1 MVGRRCIFKRAVAL
15 AMAVVLCAASLS
27 ETALAAFASEAEE
40 QAGKETIKNIQ
51 GGQPVGASE
60 AMNLLQQLGILDE
73 NGNSIT
79 AKIMMDGNSYTL
91 DEMKQY
97 MENQGASLDTG
108 KKLAVDGTE
117 FTVGDLQTMIQIEEQ
132 LAEFKDTYF
141 PDDTSDYTPEIE
153 ASLSSLLM
161 ELNEGKLTIRQKE
174 EEEEISIDR
183 ELEVHF
189 EGTSVNPGEKAVVKA
204 VIDKPVTYPVYVDY
218 QTIDGTATKENNRD
232 YVQKSGSVKI
242 EPGETEGTAEIE
254 TRDSI
259 VEEDISTWWNGQ
271 HQFFVEFSNPRGAHF
286 SGNKALD
293 YATVGIWGNL
303 GSYSTYGIPFSQV
316 SHTTAGGP
324 YDDQYVYS
332 VGISKELMKVAGNV
346 ALKLEPGSSRGYTAA
361 VGVLDSEGKQLDS
374 SQPIESQHMYED
386 GILSGQSLLNVFES
400 NIGQLNRAGLTTSGL
415 TEKLKLLSLTENGDE
430 NYAFGVLVPV
440 VEEGTTYYTDSKIP
454 YILRIGLN
462 YYGNGEFSDPFI
474 IRSNG
479 DYVDLGLAFSS
490 DGNRYGDTFSSFL
503 DSSQVKELER
513 MFGQGQKLSILN
525 AMTAGGTELSSY
537 GGLDMKVEYTISLE
551 DKNCVL
557 KDGSPWVE
565 TDALTGVTVDRPSGY
580 DPANGEVSVKAT
592 VHYDIENGHD
602 DWIWDDYA
610 HDYNKDGK
618 ESIDRLKVS
627 LDGGKTLY
635 SLEPTKDA
643 AGDPVRDGILTA
655 EVPLPYNASG
665 GLKEYRAELFLMP
678 KTGAS
683 GVKSDYACLT
693 DDRHYTS
700 FTVAPVTLIGEADMT
715 ISGIPDGDKIYM
727 VKEEADTLRCELNQE
742 KAFTFPQIEWSSSN
756 EEVAKI
762 DRMTGVIQPLMPGK
776 VTFTA
781 TAYNRKLS
789 APVSVSTEELEVVNE
804 GPPAIAVPKGMNRVS
819 VSRNGAVKLRWM
831 TNMNVVLGE
840 GEKPEKEL
848 QQYTVDIY
856 QGDYTDKLVPL
867 PQKAEGV
874 PTKSYEAVN
883 DNEVQVEK
891 GVLELISSDEK
902 PAYTFVVTTK
912 NPDNPEEIMEARGG
926 IIVIPK
932 PASVRLLEPERQ
944 YVTDETGTFKAEWI
958 LSDTNEGY
966 QFEFSV
972 KKNGQPVEAST
983 DANTASFKLDKV
995 EEENLKDV
1003 YTVTAKVRN
1012 TENDVWS
1019 TDSYPVQVYREDAY
1033 KFEVDGETVEDGG
1046 EITLDNSQ
1054 SIEVLKDYDGVW
1066 NEEDSSRIVA
1076 MNRQI
1081 PLSSLAGISGQF
1093 PWNLAADRFKWEN
1106 GNEDI
1111 LAVYRSNVDGY
1122 SNISQ
1127 MGTSYHSPDSKFLL
1141 SGRQDGKSIISAIHS
1156 RTNKK
1161 ITMTA
1166 DVKTLKDKLYLFQFS
1181 PMVKTTVTYTSED
1194 GQEITLNSDD
1204 SGQLAIY
1211 DPDGIQSSLQLRSG
1225 TGTGL
1230 HLGTIYQENLVSS
1243 EGDSGKDEL
1252 YPVNYFTLRQPA
1264 KVKLFIKDQDGNAY
1278 QGSGTYTGGLY
1289 KNGVYC
1295 PDAQKGNAQNR
1306 IAFTT
1311 DKDGLL
1317 ELEFDPT
1324 KFYSEG
1330 EDKGTLLK
1338 AEDELRFI
1346 FDLRTEVK
1354 KYYPAIV
1361 TVNGNTSEEASAKF
1375 GDGVVSQRRNKTG
1388 ENKPYISGQ
1397 SVDYQLGSSREIDIT
1412 DKKDNIGCS
1421 DQFPSIEVK
1430 TDIVCWGLDKSQEYK
1445 AQLRDRNMK
1454 KAVSQSYQYTRYPF
1468 TDLAIASN
1476 YTVFDEKEGIQQG
1489 KSRKYEV
1496 ALYQGGTLKN
1506 TIDVPFAV
1514 ANMVG
1519 VPNVTDQ
1526 KNFKPITIDVELNQ
1540 GVVDSSVSSKG
1551 DIMEK
1556 GLAKLETGLKTPFF
1570 RLTIT
1575 PTSDPT
1581 VFRAFAAYDIDML
1594 GMDSNVMMN
1603 PDIESSPGFNPSAFI
1618 AALTG
1623 DGNSLGEKFEN
1634 KINKVMNKP
1643 GDTDFGGRAAGYMAG
1658 NIVFNPKNFLDP
1670 SKNVWDFV
1678 ITDSG
1683 LTLGGKIGYH
1693 WTFNAYGFIAEFAL
1707 GAAVEVDLKSMASY
1721 AKDVDAYG
1729 ADLLTTL
1736 RVSAYLRAFAGFGFD
1751 VAILALKIGIFGQV
1765 NLDHYTQF
1773 LNREYR
1779 GNGNDPKLVRHATKL
1794 TGTAGIEFIV
1804 KFFFFSYRRVLASV
1818 SGSHT
1823 FREGDTDKIND
1834 WLNSVSLPDWGGNP
1848 QPFSVND
1855 SVVNTSLMEVYSEES
1870 EESRAYLRETSLLKS
1885 EKGKAKKTT
1894 DGSQVVLDN
1903 TYPYRY
1909 PEVTRDG
1916 ALTVSLSDRGSE
1928 DLDDTKVT
1936 WSRLGSGKYVEAL
1949 ISDTW
1954 EKDNPGAESNV
1965 SLDGTEEFAVAAWEK
1980 ICDTISGQEDVDE
1993 NARIM
1998 QMMQGSEVVAA
2009 VYDGTKW
2016 TPFKLTDNLAAD
2028 LAPQAAANGQRG
2040 TVVWRNVTGSDAE
2053 DPMTFDVGDDLWYSS
2068 YEQGKWT
2075 QPELMHRETNG
2086 TIQALQ
2092 TAMDG
2097 SGNTG
2102 IIYSVSRD
2110 GSQNDNYDQ
2119 RSDVFFQ
2126 CITAAGEV
2134 TDPVRLTIGEGT
2146 NENPKITVVNT
2157 EGQERFVAAWYQNQ
2171 YDADLDSTIGDISF
2185 RLLNTNG
2192 VEDTTFPDSLSQM
2205 IKSTNVMIGSKFEF
2219 VKTADPSLSNLAL
2232 AWSASDVQEAEGE
2245 QTERDLLYVS
2255 KFLKQDGGYSM
2266 TPGAVITD
2274 PGANVKIDDFT
2285 AWSLG
2290 DEMNSLYLGTYYS
2303 PDAAQ
2308 IETLYEGQYV
2318 YTSLEQSHLGQAR
2331 TVLKNQAELTQ
2342 VTYESEAMKA
2352 GAVLPVDYYIIN
2364 QGVENL
2370 TEVKI
2375 MEEGSKTVIA
2385 DEKVKVLPGAGTVI
2399 HGGYQLPESG
2409 SLSDVN
2415 YIVTFYFGTQSVE
2428 EKGKLELSTPDA
2440 GFSDSDV
2447 SILAEEKEERRFR
2460 LKLYNSSLNSL
2471 KDGYQVY
2478 VEFTKEGGIPA
2489 EVQPVSETAK
2499 TGGSVGTGVYELT
2512 ADQAALMD
2520 ENALTLDFSYKL
2532 KEEDALPMNLYARL
2546 KVKDLTTG
2554 EILVDANVLNDSKI
2568 ITFQDPVARN
2578 NGETILVSA
2587 NMDVEDGQSTAAL
2600 EVRNLSRSFEGN
2612 INVKLNLYDEKGSLL
2627 ETKYLA
2633 STQDELLQLEPESIV
2648 TGNIVFSKEGV
2659 NLKAFAIT
2667 QDFGEASAELA
2678 GLQLDQITLNPEFD
2692 GAVLEYDAFGENLK
2706 STTVSAVPAS
2716 PTAGIRINGQEAV
2729 SGTAEVALKPGENII
2744 KIEVASSQ
2752 EGMAPCIYQ
2761 VKLDNRTV
2769 ETPGLGLTEISGADM
2784 DTWKKENLEYELTLP
2799 EGTQESQAV
2808 AFAYSSDSGLK
2819 WSDKIDW
2826 KPGEKNRF
2834 LISEDQIY
2842 DRQIRARVYLQNG
2855 SYLESELAS
2864 AKLDRSL
2871 PVFGEVTYEK
2881 MEEELIQPK
2890 TQKGTRAEAGNWNQK
2905 LKVYVPVT
2913 DNLSGV
2919 KGLQAVQESGE
2930 QKAYEVTCEEEG
2942 LYSFV
2947 IDEIYR
2953 GSILLTAKDQAGNK
2967 AAQSVRVNVDNQ
2979 VPVGTLFE
2987 VSVDQVGPTAKPVT
3001 VRISVIHP
3009 DMDPDSLEYAVGK
3022 PENWEPYRGK
3032 LVLEENSVIYYRAKD
3047 TSGNLSKDQSFQIS
3061 NIDKEQPS
3069 VKVVTEGDLEGW
3081 NAQEVAVHFVNEKE
3095 TLGWTEFYYRNNEKD
3110 KWKLVPEEGIRLTE
3124 DGEHKVEVYAVT
3136 EAGIKSE
3143 TVSFT
3148 VRIDQSKPE
3157 GKLTM
3162 GLWKQWTNL
3171 VEKSGETVKF
3181 TSLPKL
3187 QIEAGDTVS
3196 GIREIAYAVSTKRF
3210 TRESDMVESG
3220 DLRWKIYTDGMEW
3233 ELPEKQVVIAY
3244 ARLTDRA
3251 GNVTYLSSD
3260 DLLYEKPEEKPF
3272 VRYKITYVL
3281 NKGKNNPQ
3289 NPSHY
3294 TEGFVKLKNPSRR
3307 GYAFRGWYLDKKFKK
3322 RATGL
3327 SGRNVTVYARWRKMA
3342 VKKVAALKLRS
3353 SKRKLL
3359 VRYEER
3365 PKCRGYEIHLARN
3378 RKFTWGRM
3386 TVETDK
3392 TNNVIRRLT
3401 RGKIY
3406 YVKVRAYKIDSAGK
3420 KVYGKYSSVGKI
3432 RIK

>member
-1 MVGRRCIFKRAVAL
+1 
-15 AMAVVLCAASLS
+15 MAAVLCAASLS

-51 GGQPVGASE
+51 DGQPVGASE
-60 AMNLLQQLGILDE
+60 AMNLLQNLGILDE
-73 NGNSIT
+73 KGNSIT

-97 MENQGASLDTG
+97 MENQGTTLDTG

-117 FTVGDLQTMIQIEEQ
+117 FTVGDLQTMIAIEDQ
-132 LAEFKDTYF
+132 LAEFKNTYF

-174 EEEEISIDR
+174 EQEEISIDR

-204 VIDKPVTYPVYVDY
+204 VIDKAVTYPVYVDY
-218 QTIDGTATKENNRD
+218 RTVDGTATKENNKD
-232 YVQKSGSVKI
+232 YVQKSGTIKI
-242 EPGETEGTAEIE
+242 EAGETEGTAEIE
-254 TRDSI
+254 TRNSI

-271 HQFFVEFSNPRGAHF
+271 HQFFVEFSNPRGAHLPR
-286 SGNKALD
+286 NRALD
-293 YATVGIWGNL
+293 YVTVGIRGNL
-303 GSYSTYGIPFSQV
+303 DSYSTYIPLTQV
-316 SHTTAGGP
+316 SHTSSARP
-324 YDDQYVYS
+324 YDDKYVYS
-332 VGISKELMKVAGNV
+332 VDLSKELMAIAGNV
-346 ALKLEPGSSRGYTAA
+346 DLKLEAGSSRGYTASF
-361 VGVLDSEGKQLDS
+361 GVLDSAGKELDNEQPMA
-374 SQPIESQHMYED
+374 SQPIYED
-386 GILSGQSLLNVFES
+386 GIYRGEGLLDAYAS
-400 NIGQLNRAGLTTSGL
+400 NLGQLNKAGFSTHALSGSTTF
-415 TEKLKLLSLTENGDE
+415 LSVTPMSNESSA
-430 NYAFGVLVPV
+430 YGVLEPA

-454 YILRIGLN
+454 YILRIRIGDTPFVIN
-462 YYGNGEFSDPFI
+462 SAGN
-474 IRSNG
+474 
-479 DYVDLGLAFSS
+479 YVDFGVAATN
-490 DGNRYGDTFSSFL
+490 DGDRYGDTFSALL
-503 DSSQVKELER
+503 DSRLVKELESTHSPLPV
-513 MFGQGQKLSILN
+513 QS
-525 AMTAGGTELSSY
+525 AETAGGTPLDYGVMYVEELIR
-537 GGLDMKVEYTISLE
+537 LDQ
-551 DKNCVL
+551 KNCVL
-557 KDGSPWVE
+557 VDGNPWME
-565 TDALTGVTVDRPSGY
+565 TDALTEVTVDRPGGY
-580 DPANGEVSVKAT
+580 DPAKGEVSVKVS
-592 VHYDIENGHD
+592 VHYDTENSHD
-602 DWIWDDYA
+602 DWIWDDYV

-635 SLEPTKDA
+635 SLEPAKDA
-643 AGDPVRDGILTA
+643 AGDPVKDGVLTA

-665 GLKEYRAELFLMP
+665 GSKEYRAELFLMP

-693 DDRHYTS
+693 NDRHYTS
-700 FTVAPVTLIGEADMT
+700 FSAAPVTLIEEADMT
-715 ISGIPDGDKIYM
+715 IAGIPDGGKIYM
-727 VKEEADTLRCELNQE
+727 VKAEADTLRCELNQE
-742 KAFTFPQIEWSSSN
+742 KDFTFPQIEWSSSN

-762 DRMTGVIQPLMPGK
+762 DRMTGVIQPVMPGK

-804 GPPAIAVPKGMNRVS
+804 GPPAIAVPKGMDRVS
-819 VSRNGAVKLRWM
+819 VSRNGSVKLRWM
-831 TNMNVVLGE
+831 TNMNVILGE
-840 GEKPEKEL
+840 GEEPEKEL
-848 QQYTVDIY
+848 TQYTVDIY
-856 QGDYTDKLVPL
+856 QGDYTDKSVALPL
-867 PQKAEGV
+867 KTEGV
-874 PTKSYEAVN
+874 PVKSYEAVN
-883 DNEVQVEK
+883 ESEVQVEK

-912 NPDNPEEIMEARGG
+912 NPDNPDETLEARGG

-932 PASVRLLEPERQ
+932 PASVRLLEPEQQ

-958 LSDTNEGY
+958 LSDTNAGY

-972 KKNGQPVEAST
+972 KKNGQPVEAVT
-983 DANTASFKLDKV
+983 DGNTASFKLDKV
-995 EEENLKDV
+995 AEENLKDV

-1054 SIEVLKDYDGVW
+1054 SIEALKDYDGVW
-1066 NEEDSSRIVA
+1066 NEEDSSKIVA

-1081 PLSSLAGISGQF
+1081 PLSSLAGIFSQL

-1106 GNEDI
+1106 SNEDT

-1141 SGRQDGKSIISAIHS
+1141 SGRKDGKSTISAIHS

-1166 DVKTLKDKLYLFQFS
+1166 DVKTLKDKLYLFQFT
-1181 PMVKTTVTYTSED
+1181 PMMKTTVTYTSED
-1194 GQEITLNSDD
+1194 GQGITLSSDD

-1230 HLGTIYQENLVSS
+1230 YLGTIYQENLVSS

-1252 YPVNYFTLRQPA
+1252 YPINYFTLRQPA
-1264 KVKLFIKDQDGNAY
+1264 KVKLFIKDQNGNAY

-1324 KFYSEG
+1324 KFYGEG
-1330 EDKGTLLK
+1330 EDRGTLLK
-1338 AEDELRFI
+1338 AEDELRFL
-1346 FDLRTEVK
+1346 FDVRTDEK

-1375 GDGVVSQRRNKTG
+1375 GDGVVIQRRNKTG

-1430 TDIVCWGLDKSQEYK
+1430 TDIVCWGLDKSRECK

-1476 YTVFDEKEGIQQG
+1476 YTVFDEKEGIQKG

-1556 GLAKLETGLKTPFF
+1556 GLSKLETGLKTPFF

-1581 VFRAFAAYDIDML
+1581 VFRGFAAYDIDLL
-1594 GMDSNVMMN
+1594 GMDSNVVLN
-1603 PDIESSPGFNPSAFI
+1603 PDIESSPGANPSAFI
-1618 AALTG
+1618 AALMG
-1623 DGNSLGEKFEN
+1623 DGKSMGDKFEN

-1658 NIVFNPKNFLDP
+1658 NIVFNSDSSENA
-1670 SKNVWDFV
+1670 WDFI

-1693 WTFNAYGFIAEFAL
+1693 WTFNAYGFTAELAL
-1707 GAAVEVDLKSMASY
+1707 GAAVEVDLKAMMSY

-1729 ADLLTTL
+1729 TDLLTTL

-1751 VAILALKIGIFGQV
+1751 VAILALKIGVFGQV

-1779 GNGNDPKLVRHATKL
+1779 RKGNDPKLVRHATKL
-1794 TGTAGIEFIV
+1794 TGTAGIEFIL
-1804 KFFFFSYRRVLASV
+1804 KFFFFSYRRVLASI

-1834 WLNSVSLPDWGGNP
+1834 WLESVSLPDWGGNP

-1855 SVVNTSLMEVYSEES
+1855 SVVNTSLTEVYSEVS
-1870 EESRAYLRETSLLKS
+1870 EESRAYLEEKSLLKGKKGRA
-1885 EKGKAKKTT
+1885 EKTAG
-1894 DGSQVVLDN
+1894 GSRVVLDN

-1936 WSRLGSGKYVEAL
+1936 WSRLDSGKYEEAL
-1949 ISDTW
+1949 ISDIW
-1954 EKDNPGAESNV
+1954 EKEHPGAESNV
-1965 SLDGTEEFAVAAWEK
+1965 SLDGTVEFAVAAWEK
-1980 ICDTISGQEDVDE
+1980 ICDTISGREDVDE
-1993 NARIM
+1993 NARVM

-2016 TPFKLTDNLAAD
+2016 TPFQLTDNLTAD

-2053 DPMTFDVGDDLWYSS
+2053 DPMNFDVGDDLWYSS
-2068 YEQGKWT
+2068 YEQGEWT
-2075 QPELMHRETNG
+2075 QPQLMHRETNG

-2092 TAMDG
+2092 TAMDS

-2110 GSQNDNYDQ
+2110 GSQDANYEQ
-2119 RSDVFFQ
+2119 RNDVFFQ
-2126 CITAAGEV
+2126 CITAEGEV

-2146 NENPKITVVNT
+2146 NENAKITVVNT
-2157 EGQERFVAAWYQNQ
+2157 EGQERFVAAWYQNR

-2185 RLLNTNG
+2185 RLLDMYG
-2192 VEDTTFPDSLSQM
+2192 VEDTNFPDSLSQM

-2219 VKTADPSLSNLAL
+2219 VKNADPSLPNLAL
-2232 AWSASDVQEAEGE
+2232 AWTASDVQETEGE
-2245 QTERDLLYVS
+2245 QTERDLIYVS

-2303 PDAAQ
+2303 PNAAQ
-2308 IETLYEGQYV
+2308 IETIYEGQYV
-2318 YTSLEQSHLGQAR
+2318 YTSLEQSHLGQAS

-2342 VTYESEAMKA
+2342 VSYESEAMKA
-2352 GAVLPVDYYIIN
+2352 GAVLPVDYYIVN

-2370 TEVKI
+2370 TRVKI
-2375 MEEGSKTVIA
+2375 AEEGGGTVIA
-2385 DEKVKVLPGAGTVI
+2385 DEQVKVLPGAGTVI

-2428 EKGKLELSTPDA
+2428 EKGKLVLSTPDA

-2447 SILAEEKEERRFR
+2447 SILTEEKEERRFR

-2478 VEFTKEGGIPA
+2478 VEFTKEEGIPA
-2489 EVQPVSETAK
+2489 EVQSVSETAK

-2532 KEEDALPMNLYARL
+2532 KDEDELPMNLYARL
-2546 KVKDLTTG
+2546 KVKDLSTE

-2578 NGETILVSA
+2578 NGEAILVSA
-2587 NMDVEDGQSTAAL
+2587 NMNVEDGLSTAAL
-2600 EVRNLSRSFEGN
+2600 EVRNLSRSFAGN
-2612 INVKLNLYDEKGSLL
+2612 MNVKLNLYDEKGKLL

-2648 TGNIVFSKEGV
+2648 TGNIVFSKEGA

-2667 QDFGEASAELA
+2667 QDFGEASTELA
-2678 GLQLDQITLNPEFD
+2678 GLQLDQVALTPEFD
-2692 GAVLEYDAFGENLK
+2692 GAVLEYDAFGENLQ

-2716 PTAGIRINGQEAV
+2716 PTAEIRINGQETV

-2752 EGMAPCIYQ
+2752 EGMEPCIYQ

-2769 ETPGLGLTEISGADM
+2769 EAPGLGLTEISGADL

-2799 EGTQESQAV
+2799 EGTQESQVV
-2808 AFAYSSDSGLK
+2808 AYAYSSDSGLK

-2826 KPGEKNRF
+2826 KPREKNRF

-2881 MEEELIQPK
+2881 LEEELIQPK

-2930 QKAYEVTCEEEG
+2930 QKAYEVIREEEG

-2987 VSVDQVGPTAKPVT
+2987 VSADQVEPTAKPVT

-3009 DMDPDSLEYAVGK
+3009 DMDPDSLEYALGK
-3022 PENWEPYRGK
+3022 PENWEPYIGE
-3032 LVLEENSVIYYRAKD
+3032 LVLEENVVIYYRAKD
-3047 TSGNLSKDQSFQIS
+3047 TSGNLSEVQSFQIS

-3081 NAQEVAVHFVNEKE
+3081 NAQEVAVHFANEKE
-3095 TLGWTEFYYRNNEKD
+3095 TLGWTKFYYRDSETD
-3110 KWKLVPEEGIRLTE
+3110 QWEPAPEEGIRLTE

-3136 EAGIKSE
+3136 EAGIESE

-3157 GKLTM
+3157 GKLMM
-3162 GLWKQWTNL
+3162 GLWKRWSNL

-3210 TRESDMVESG
+3210 TREADMVESG

-3260 DLLYEKPEEKPF
+3260 DLLYERPEEKPS

-3294 TEGFVKLKNPSRR
+3294 TEGTIKLKNPSRR

-3353 SKRKLL
+3353 GKRKLL